1 MFYATH
7 SHKHPTSLPETERK
21 PRRTCRNGIITRNA
35 VICYAHTHT
44 AHIHTPSHP
53 PTLYAR
59 AHARANVAVV
69 DATGRAHHDK
79 SRRTTA
85 HACSCFRP
93 VHLWREIRCSAPA
106 PRQFMRH
113 HIHSL
118 RPPTARARAQIR
130 GIRSFPPPLTPPEP
144 GGYPQPPFLL
154 AAKRKDLSPRGGG
167 QDRLQKCQKYDFCHF
182 CRKRARAGWHGSFPD
197 HHPYHAAFAAYA
209 ATRRKWTLQRHIIA
223 PAVQGYGQ
231 P

>member
-1 MFYATH
+1 MPERHNYAQCDH
-7 SHKHPTSLPETERK
+7 MLR
-21 PRRTCRNGIITRNA
+21 
-35 VICYAHTHT
+35 THT

-85 HACSCFRP
+85 NACSWVRP
-93 VHLWREIRCSAPA
+93 VHLRRKIRCSAPA

-113 HIHSL
+113 HIHRL

-130 GIRSFPPPLTPPEP
+130 SIRSFPPPLTPPDT

-154 AAKRKDLSPRGGG
+154 AGKRKD
-167 QDRLQKCQKYDFCHF
+167 
-182 CRKRARAGWHGSFPD
+182 
-197 HHPYHAAFAAYA
+197 
-209 ATRRKWTLQRHIIA
+209 
-223 PAVQGYGQ
+223 
-231 P
+231 